1 MSSGEG
7 LSAAE
12 NGRRARKHTYARA
25 VIAALA
31 GGWCVGG
38 PAAAAAA
45 AADGA
50 DAGDDAAAVGAAAG
64 ADAGLASPT
73 LTPTPTIRSAST
85 TTPAATPTPTTMRIP
100 APARYETVVRA
111 ARAPDATPLE
121 DRVASAS
128 VITRDRTLRSGESL
142 EDLLAELPGVTVTRF
157 GGLGS
162 ASFISI
168 RGSTAEQVRVY
179 LDGVPLNVAS
189 GGGVDLSTI
198 ALGDVERIEVYRG
211 TSPMAFGVSALGGI
225 VSITTRRPRANQA
238 SGEVGVGSFGTRFAG
253 ANGALAGRTFHAF
266 AGVHLIETAGDF
278 GYHDNNNTPLNPNDD
293 SYHPR
298 YNNALHQLDTTLR
311 VGATLPG
318 RRELT
323 LSALGLDRA
332 EGLPGINNSRSL
344 TASLAT
350 LRGIGSLAYD
360 SRDDLGPGGRVRVA
374 AYVLALQ
381 ERFDDPDGN
390 IAIVPTRSRDRHLDT
405 GLTAVL
411 SRPVTD
417 GLRLTALADGQWEGY
432 WPYDELVPDPNGATA
447 SRRLGSLGLEADSWW
462 SRAQLEVIPSVRVE
476 ASRDVRTGR
485 STFHAFLGPSAPIDN
500 VFPVLRA
507 SAVQHPST
515 ELAIKA
521 NVGRYTRIPNMTEL
535 YGNDGFL
542 IGNATLRPETGSNA
556 DLGVS
561 STLGSPVRGA
571 TVQLTLFA
579 ALVDDLIQFNP
590 STDGHAVAENIDR
603 ARITGVELS
612 GEARFASSIRIVGQ
626 TTFTDARDT
635 SNNSD
640 SRGRQL
646 PNRPRYRAYLRPEL
660 RRHPLPGGVLEV
672 GAYADADL
680 TGGDYLDSGDTVGL
694 PPRLLVGAGAQ
705 LGWVDGPAQLVF
717 SARNLGDSR
726 VADLVGFPLPGRSF
740 FVSLVGTTE
749 PTTQKEPYP

>member
-1 MSSGEG
+1 MV
-7 LSAAE
+7 
-12 NGRRARKHTYARA
+12 H
-25 VIAALA
+25 
-31 GGWCVGG
+31 
-38 PAAAAAA
+38 
-45 AADGA
+45 
-50 DAGDDAAAVGAAAG
+50 AAG
-64 ADAGLASPT
+64 APT
-73 LTPTPTIRSAST
+73 
-85 TTPAATPTPTTMRIP
+85 
-100 APARYETVVRA
+100 
-111 ARAPDATPLE
+111 ATPLE
-121 DRVASAS
+121 DHAASAS
-128 VITRDRTLRSGESL
+128 VITLDRTLRSGESL

-162 ASFISI
+162 AAFISI

-225 VSITTRRPRANQA
+225 VSITTRRPRSNQA

-266 AGVHLIETAGDF
+266 AGLHLIETAGDF
-278 GYHDNNNTPLNPNDD
+278 GYHDDNGTRANPNDD

-332 EGLPGINNSRSL
+332 EGLPGINNRRSL
-344 TASLAT
+344 TASLAI

-374 AYVLALQ
+374 AYLMALQ

-390 IAIVPTRSRDRHLDT
+390 IAMAPTRSRDRDLVT

-411 SRPVTD
+411 SRPVTG

-432 WPYDELVPDPNGATA
+432 WPYDQLKPDPHGATA
-447 SRRLGSLGLEADSWW
+447 ARRLGSLGLEADSWW
-462 SRAQLEVIPSVRVE
+462 SRARLEVIPSVRIE

-485 STFHAFLGPSAPIDN
+485 STFGEFLGPSAPIDN

-507 SAVQHPST
+507 SAVQHPSP

-542 IGNATLRPETGSNA
+542 IGNALLRPETGSNA
-556 DLGVS
+556 DLGVA
-561 STLGSPVRGA
+561 STLGSPARGA

-579 ALVDDLIQFNP
+579 ALVDNLIQFHP
-590 STDGHAVAENIDR
+590 STNGVAVAENVDR

-612 GEARFASSIRIVGQ
+612 GEARLGHGVRIVGQ

-635 SNNSD
+635 SNNAD

-672 GAYADADL
+672 GVYADADL
-680 TGGDYLDSGDTVGL
+680 MGGNYLDSSDTASLG
-694 PPRLLVGAGAQ
+694 PRLLVGAGAQ
-705 LGWVDGPAQLVF
+705 LGWVDGPAATGPQRQKHRRFAV
-717 SARNLGDSR
+717 D
-726 VADLVGFPLPGRSF
+726 DLLGFPLPGRSF
-740 FVSLVGTTE
+740 FVSLVGSTD